1 VAIYAD
7 VRPTILA
14 AMASLWTEQ
23 LFLHGYLS
31 GWRLARR
38 LADRSAPGSPGL
50 GAARAP
56 ADPPRV
62 ASNGGAER
70 RVCQGIGD
78 GAMRHQ

>member
-1 VAIYAD
+1 MAIYAD

-31 GWRLARR
+31 DWRLARR
-38 LADRSAPGSPGL
+38 LADRSAPDNPGL
-50 GAARAP
+50 AAAREP

-62 ASNGGAER
+62 APDGGAER

-78 GAMRHQ
+78 GDMRHQ